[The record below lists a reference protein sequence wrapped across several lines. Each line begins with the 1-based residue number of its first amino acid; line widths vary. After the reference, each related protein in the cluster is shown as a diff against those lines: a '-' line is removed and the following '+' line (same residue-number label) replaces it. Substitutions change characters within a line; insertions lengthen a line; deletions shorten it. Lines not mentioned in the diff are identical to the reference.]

1 MTDYQ
6 HTLSR
11 FITKTRFKDLPEAV
25 VERTKLIIADSIG
38 AIVGGAAEP
47 EIRALA
53 SRITTGAPQQSTII
67 GMGLKADAAQAAL
80 LNGSAGTF
88 LEMDEGNQFCKG
100 HPGMHTIPAAYAWA
114 QVNSVSGPE
123 FIAAVAI
130 GYDIAAR
137 VGISSNLRPSVHPH
151 GTWGAT
157 GAAVAIGKL
166 ANFDQSQMQSLI
178 NISSNMCLAASRPT
192 MLEGGTVR
200 NMYTGISG
208 QLGILAHNLVATGFT
223 GECDGLQNVFG
234 NIVSD
239 DFSPLEMVQ
248 DIGLRWEVLR
258 NYFKLHSCCRFNH
271 AALDALDMIVSQAK
285 SASEI
290 SQIVRIDV
298 TTYAFAAELKDQS
311 PKNTLAAKF
320 SVPFAIATTLIH
332 GSSEVGS
339 FTWAAVSND
348 TIQALAK
355 KVYVIEDPEM
365 SAQLP
370 GKRPAKVVITLA
382 DGSVL
387 AAATQTN
394 KGDWQ
399 DPYTVQEL
407 RQKYDSLTARLWTK
421 QASNTVYDEIMK
433 LDEAVSLSSLEQA
446 ITAADLPIT
455 TGAGQT

>member
-1 MTDYQ
+1 MTNYQ
-6 HTLSR
+6 HTLSH
-11 FITKTRFKDLPEAV
+11 FITQTRFEDLPKAV
-25 VERTKLIIADSIG
+25 VDRTKLIIADSIG

-53 SRITTGAPQQSTII
+53 SRIAQGATQQSTVI
-67 GMGLKADAAQAAL
+67 GMGLKTDVAQAAL

-100 HPGMHTIPAAYAWA
+100 HPGMHTIPAACAWA
-114 QVNSVSGPE
+114 QANSVSGSE

-137 VGISSNLRPSVHPH
+137 VGIASNLRPSVHPH

-166 ANFDQSQMQSLI
+166 ANFDQSQVESLV

-208 QLGILAHNLVATGFT
+208 QLGILAHSLVATGFS
-223 GECDGLQNVFG
+223 GESDGLQNVFG

-239 DFSPLEMVQ
+239 NFSPVKMVQ

-271 AALDALDMIVSQAK
+271 AALDALAIIVSQAK
-285 SASEI
+285 PAVAI

-298 TTYAFAAELKDQS
+298 TTYALAAELNNQS

-320 SVPFAIATTLIH
+320 SVPFAIATTLLN

-339 FTWAAVSND
+339 FTWAAVNNHA
-348 TIQALAK
+348 IQALAK
-355 KVYVIEDPEM
+355 KVFVIEAKEM
-365 SAQLP
+365 SAKLP
-370 GKRPAKVVITLA
+370 DQRPAHVTITLT
-382 DGSVL
+382 DGSAL
-387 AAATQTN
+387 KAATQTN

-399 DPYTVQEL
+399 DPYTVHEL

-421 QASNTVYDEIMK
+421 SASNKVYDEIMA
-433 LDEAVSLSSLEQA
+433 LDEASSLSSLEQA
-446 ITAADLPIT
+446 ITAADLPLKNG
-455 TGAGQT
+455 TGPI

>member
-1 MTDYQ
+1 MTHYQ
-6 HTLSR
+6 HSLSR
-11 FITKTRFKDLPEAV
+11 FITQTRFEDLPKAV
-25 VERTKLIIADSIG
+25 VDRTKLIIADSIG

-53 SRITTGAPQQSTII
+53 SRIIQGAPQQSSVI
-67 GMGLKADAAQAAL
+67 GMGLKTDVGQAAL

-114 QVNSVSGPE
+114 QANSVTGSE
-123 FIAAVAI
+123 FITAVAI

-137 VGISSNLRPSVHPH
+137 VGIASNLRPSVHPH

-166 ANFDQSQMQSLI
+166 ANFDQCQVESLV

-223 GECDGLQNVFG
+223 GERDGLQNVFG

-239 DFSPLEMVQ
+239 RFSPAEMVQ
-248 DIGLRWEVLR
+248 DLGLRWEVLR

-271 AALDALDMIVSQAK
+271 AALDALAIITSQAK
-285 SASEI
+285 PALAI
-290 SQIVRIDV
+290 SQIARIDV
-298 TTYAFAAELKDQS
+298 TTYALAAELNNQS
-311 PKNTLAAKF
+311 PQNTLAAKF

-332 GSSEVGS
+332 ESSEVGS
-339 FTWAAVSND
+339 FTWAAVNNP

-355 KVYVIEDPEM
+355 KVYVIEAPEM
-365 SAQLP
+365 SAKLP
-370 GKRPAKVVITLA
+370 EQRPAKVAITLT

-387 AAATQTN
+387 KAATQTN

-399 DPYTVQEL
+399 DPYTEQQL
-407 RQKYDSLTARLWTK
+407 RQKYDSLTARLWTRP
-421 QASNTVYDEIMK
+421 ASNRVYEQIMT
-433 LDEAVSLSSLEQA
+433 LEEAGSLSLLEQA
-446 ITAADLPIT
+446 ISAADLPLL
-455 TGAGQT
+455 TGTDPI